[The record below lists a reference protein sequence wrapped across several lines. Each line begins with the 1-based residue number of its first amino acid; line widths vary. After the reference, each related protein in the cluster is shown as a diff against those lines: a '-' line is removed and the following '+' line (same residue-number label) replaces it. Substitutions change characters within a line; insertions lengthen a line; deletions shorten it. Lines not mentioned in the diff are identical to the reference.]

1 MTTFTVRTLN
11 DEDRPGID
19 DPFDDTD
26 VNDPNLSLRE
36 ALRLAGNTN
45 FSSEDTITF
54 GADLAGGTLTLTKGQ
69 IDIRMPILAKA
80 LTIDGDI
87 NDDHLP
93 DITIDAHG
101 QSRVIKG
108 GSAS

>member
-1 MTTFTVRTLN
+1 
-11 DEDRPGID
+11 
-19 DPFDDTD
+19 
-26 VNDPNLSLRE
+26 
-36 ALRLAGNTN
+36 
-45 FSSEDTITF
+45 
-54 GADLAGGTLTLTKGQ
+54 LAGGTLTLTKGQ